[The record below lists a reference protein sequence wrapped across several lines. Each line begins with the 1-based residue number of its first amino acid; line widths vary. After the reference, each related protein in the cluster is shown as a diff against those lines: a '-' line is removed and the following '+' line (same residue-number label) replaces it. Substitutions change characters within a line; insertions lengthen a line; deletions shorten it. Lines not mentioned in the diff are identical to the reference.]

1 MTWLQVFIHRLRG
14 LFLKRKLDQELEDEI
29 RAHLE
34 MQIEDNLRQGM
45 SPDEARYQALRKFG
59 GVEQVKESYR
69 DRRSLA
75 VVDSALRDLR
85 YALRTLRRS
94 PGFTAVAVLTLALG
108 IGANTATFSMF
119 EGIVL
124 APLPYKD
131 AERLVVEFQ
140 CNPNSHGIPPSG
152 PDFQDWRRNARSFEQ
167 MTGMLWKAHDLTN
180 PGAPEHLDGREV
192 SAGFFSTLGVN
203 LSLGR
208 EFSSQEDRLGGNPV
222 VIISNRL
229 WRDRFGASP
238 EALGRSVTLDGI
250 DRAIVGVLPAG
261 FQFGD
266 VGEADVYTPF
276 GAYSNPTAMADRGI
290 HPGILCVARLK
301 PGVTIAQANSEMTTI
316 QNSLNQLYP
325 STNRGL
331 GADVAPL
338 KQVIVGDAGATLL
351 LLMGAVG
358 LVLLIACA
366 NIANLLLVRAEARS
380 AEFAIRMALGAS
392 RRRLAYQLI
401 TESLLLSSGG
411 GVLGL
416 AIAKWAVI
424 PSLAAVP
431 ASFPRSTN
439 IGVNMSVLLFTF
451 GLTIVVGILFGLA
464 PLVKSSNP
472 DLQVSLKEG
481 GRSISKRRHNV
492 QRSLVI
498 AQMALTLVLLTG
510 AMLLFRTVRHL
521 WTVDPGFNS
530 QRIITFKVGLSPS
543 MTKTA
548 SSWRTAYQQL
558 AERIGQIPGVQAV
571 GFNRLAPLAGQY
583 NYMPFWVGPKETT
596 STAEAPR
603 LLLYWTGPEYLK
615 TMEIPL
621 LRGRFLTPED
631 NLQSEPVIVIDSI
644 LAHTYFPDKDPVG
657 QTLTIPLWGTARIV
671 GVVGHVRHWGLAD
684 DENSAKNRQAYASV
698 YQLPDKYVPIMYPN
712 LTMIVRAQVDG
723 AALLPA
729 IKNVVYGAANEQPIY
744 DIRTMREIMTE
755 SITSQQFP
763 MFMLGA
769 FALLALLLAAVGI
782 YGVITYTTIERT
794 HEIGVRMA
802 LGADRWSIL
811 RMVIG
816 GGLRQALIGVAIGVT
831 AALIFGRVLSS
842 FSNLLY
848 GVQPWDPL
856 TLIVASLALMCATLL
871 ASYLP
876 ARRAAGV
883 DPMIAL
889 RAE

>member
-1 MTWLQVFIHRLRG
+1 MTWLRVFIHRLLG

-29 RAHLE
+29 RAHLD

-59 GVEQVKESYR
+59 GVEQVKESCR

-75 VVDSALRDLR
+75 VVDSTLRDIR
-85 YALRTLRRS
+85 YALRMLRRS

-108 IGANTATFSMF
+108 IGANTAIFSIL
-119 EGIVL
+119 EAIVL
-124 APLPYKD
+124 APLPYRD
-131 AERLVVEFQ
+131 AERLVVVFQ
-140 CNPNSHGIPPSG
+140 SNPNSPGIPPSG

-192 SAGFFSTLGVN
+192 SAGFFSTLGIN

-208 EFSSQEDRLGGNPV
+208 EFSSQEDRLGGDPV

-266 VGEADVYTPF
+266 GAEADVYTPF
-276 GAYSNPTAMADRGI
+276 GAYSNPMAMADRGI

-331 GADVAPL
+331 GTDVVSL
-338 KQVIVGDAGATLL
+338 KQVVVGNAGATLL

-366 NIANLLLVRAEARS
+366 NIANLLLARAEARS

-401 TESLLLSSGG
+401 TESLLLSLGG

-431 ASFPRSTN
+431 TSLPRSTN
-439 IGVNMSVLLFTF
+439 IDVNISVLLFTF

-558 AERIGQIPGVQAV
+558 AESIGQIPGVQAV
-571 GFNRLAPLAGQY
+571 GFNQLVPLARQY
-583 NYMPFWVGPKETT
+583 SYMPFWVGPKETT

-615 TMEIPL
+615 AMEIPL

-644 LAHTYFPDKDPVG
+644 LARAHFPDKDPVG

-744 DIRTMREIMTE
+744 DIRTMQEIMTE
-755 SITSQQFP
+755 SIASQQFP

-769 FALLALLLAAVGI
+769 FALLALLLATVGI
-782 YGVITYTTIERT
+782 YGVITYMTTERT

-802 LGADRWSIL
+802 LGADRGSIL
-811 RMVIG
+811 RMVVG
-816 GGLRQALIGVAIGVT
+816 GGIRLALIGIAIGV
-831 AALIFGRVLSS
+831 AAAIILGRILSS

-856 TLIVASLALMCATLL
+856 TMIAISLVLICATLL
-871 ASYLP
+871 ACYLP

-889 RAE
+889 RHE

>member
-1 MTWLQVFIHRLRG
+1 MTWIRVFIHRLRG
-14 LFLKRKLDQELEDEI
+14 LFLKRKLEQELEEEI
-29 RAHLE
+29 RSHLE

-45 SPDEARYQALRKFG
+45 NPDEARYQAMRKFG

-75 VVDSALRDLR
+75 VVDSALRDIR
-85 YALRTLRRS
+85 YALRMLRRN
-94 PGFTAVAVLTLALG
+94 PGFAAVAILTLGLG
-108 IGANTATFSMF
+108 IGANTAIFSMF
-119 EGIVL
+119 EGVVL
-124 APLPYKD
+124 APLPYSD
-131 AERLVVEFQ
+131 AERLVVVFQ
-140 CNPNSHGIPPSG
+140 TNPRAARIPPSG
-152 PDFQDWRRNARSFEQ
+152 PDFQEWRGNARSLEQ
-167 MTGMLWKAHDLTN
+167 IGGIRWQVRDLTS
-180 PGAPEHLDGREV
+180 PGAPEHLTGRLI
-192 SAGFFSTLGVN
+192 SSGFFRLLGVN

-208 EFSSQEDRLGGNPV
+208 EFSPQEDQRGGNSV
-222 VIISNRL
+222 VIISDRL
-229 WRDRFGASP
+229 WRDRFAGSR
-238 EALGRSVTLDGI
+238 EALGRSLTLDGV
-250 DRAIVGVLPAG
+250 DHTIVGVLSSE
-261 FQFGD
+261 FEFGSWW
-266 VGEADVYTPF
+266 ETADIYTPI
-276 GAYSNPTAMADRGI
+276 GQANPVTMADRAI
-290 HPGILCVARLK
+290 HPGIVCVARLK
-301 PGVTIAQANSEMTTI
+301 PGVTIAQAKSEMATI

-331 GADVAPL
+331 GVAVAPL
-338 KQVIVGDAGATLL
+338 KQVIVGDVGATLL

-366 NIANLLLVRAEARS
+366 NIANLLLARSEARS
-380 AEFAIRMALGAS
+380 AEFAIRLALGAS

-431 ASFPRSTN
+431 ASLPRSTN

-571 GFNRLAPLAGQY
+571 GFNRLAPLARQY

-644 LAHTYFPDKDPVG
+644 LARAHFPDKDPVG

-769 FALLALLLAAVGI
+769 FALLVLLLATVGI
-782 YGVITYTTIERT
+782 YGVITYMTTERT

-802 LGADRWSIL
+802 LGADRWCIL

-816 GGLRQALIGVAIGVT
+816 GGLGQALIGVAIGVT

-856 TLIVASLALMCATLL
+856 TLIVTSLILMCATLL

-876 ARRAAGV
+876 ARRAAGI

-889 RAE
+889 RHE

>member
-1 MTWLQVFIHRLRG
+1 
-14 LFLKRKLDQELEDEI
+14 
-29 RAHLE
+29 
-34 MQIEDNLRQGM
+34 
-45 SPDEARYQALRKFG
+45 
-59 GVEQVKESYR
+59 
-69 DRRSLA
+69 
-75 VVDSALRDLR
+75 
-85 YALRTLRRS
+85 
-94 PGFTAVAVLTLALG
+94 
-108 IGANTATFSMF
+108 
-119 EGIVL
+119 
-124 APLPYKD
+124 
-131 AERLVVEFQ
+131 
-140 CNPNSHGIPPSG
+140 
-152 PDFQDWRRNARSFEQ
+152 
-167 MTGMLWKAHDLTN
+167 
-180 PGAPEHLDGREV
+180 
-192 SAGFFSTLGVN
+192 
-203 LSLGR
+203 
-208 EFSSQEDRLGGNPV
+208 
-222 VIISNRL
+222 L

-266 VGEADVYTPF
+266 GGEADVYTPF

-366 NIANLLLVRAEARS
+366 NIANLLLARAEARS

-431 ASFPRSTN
+431 ASLPRSTN
-439 IGVNMSVLLFTF
+439 IDVNMSVLLFTF

-571 GFNRLAPLAGQY
+571 GFNRLAPLARQY

-769 FALLALLLAAVGI
+769 FALLALFLAAVGI
-782 YGVITYTTIERT
+782 YGVITYMTIERT

-856 TLIVASLALMCATLL
+856 TLIGASLALMCATLL

>member
-1 MTWLQVFIHRLRG
+1 MIWLRIFIHRLRG
-14 LFLKRKLDQELEDEI
+14 LFLKRKMERDLEDEI

-34 MQIEDNLRQGM
+34 MQIDDNLRLGM
-45 SPDEARYQALRKFG
+45 SPEEARYEALRKFG

-75 VVDSALRDLR
+75 VVDSALWDIR
-85 YALRTLRRS
+85 YALRMLRRN
-94 PGFTAVAVLTLALG
+94 PGFAAVAVLTLALG
-108 IGANTATFSMF
+108 IGANTAIFSMF
-119 EGIVL
+119 EGVVL

-131 AERLVVEFQ
+131 AERLVVVFQ
-140 CNPNSHGIPPSG
+140 SNPNSPGIPPSG

-208 EFSSQEDRLGGNPV
+208 EFSSQEDRLGGDPV

-229 WRDRFGASP
+229 WRDRFGASR

-266 VGEADVYTPF
+266 GGEADVYTPF

-290 HPGILCVARLK
+290 HPGIFCVARLK
-301 PGVTIAQANSEMTTI
+301 PGVTIAQANSEMATI

-331 GADVAPL
+331 GTDVVSL
-338 KQVIVGDAGATLL
+338 KQVVVGNAGATLL

-358 LVLLIACA
+358 LVLLIAWA
-366 NIANLLLVRAEARS
+366 NIANLLLARAEARS

-431 ASFPRSTN
+431 TSLPRSTN

-472 DLQVSLKEG
+472 DLQISLKEG
-481 GRSISKRRHNV
+481 GRSVSKRRHNV

-510 AMLLFRTVRHL
+510 AMLLLRTVRHL
-521 WTVDPGFNS
+521 GTVDPGFNS

-558 AERIGQIPGVQAV
+558 AERIGQIPEVQAV
-571 GFNRLAPLAGQY
+571 GFNRLVPLARQY
-583 NYMPFWVGPKETT
+583 SYMPFWVGPKETT

-644 LAHTYFPDKDPVG
+644 LARAHFPDKDPVG

-684 DENSAKNRQAYASV
+684 DENSAKNRQSYASV

-729 IKNVVYGAANEQPIY
+729 IKDVVYGAANEQPIY

-782 YGVITYTTIERT
+782 YGVITYMTIERT

-802 LGADRWSIL
+802 LGADRRSIL

-856 TLIVASLALMCATLL
+856 TLIVTSLVLMCATLL
-871 ASYLP
+871 ACYLP
-876 ARRAAGV
+876 ARRAAAV

-889 RAE
+889 RHE